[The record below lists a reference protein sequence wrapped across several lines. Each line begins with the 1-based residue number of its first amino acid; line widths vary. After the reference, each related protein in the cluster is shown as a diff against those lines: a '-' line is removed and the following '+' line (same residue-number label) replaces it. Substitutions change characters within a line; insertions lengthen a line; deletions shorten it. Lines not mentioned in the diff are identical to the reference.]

1 MFWKLGKVGM
11 GCLQWSL
18 STKIWLCETQAANI
32 KQAMVI
38 YFHRVCVCVHACLYV
53 RLKLL
58 FLSCIV
64 QKIST
69 DKPLSVALNVVS
81 LALVVVL
88 TVPLPWLSQL
98 RQMMSLLL

>member
-1 MFWKLGKVGM
+1 M